1 MQDDTFIGGQHD
13 RFPLTQMSAIVAV
26 ASADEQ
32 VRSHAFESI
41 ITAYW
46 RPVYKYIRFKWH
58 SSNEDAKDLTQAFF
72 TRVMEKDFFE
82 GYDARQSRFRSF
94 LRVCLDRFVANEYK
108 SASRI
113 KRGGDSHFVSLDF
126 ESADGELLSEAL
138 PSPDSIEDY
147 FTREWAR
154 EIFSLAVAH
163 LKAEYESAGKTT
175 QFRLFERYH
184 LSDDIRDLRLSYD
197 RLAEQ
202 YNLPVSAVTNYLSSA
217 RREFRRIV
225 LEDLRSLTATPE
237 EFRQEA
243 RELLGRGFKGQ
254 DE

>member
-1 MQDDTFIGGQHD
+1 M
-13 RFPLTQMSAIVAV
+13 
-26 ASADEQ
+26 
-32 VRSHAFESI
+32 
-41 ITAYW
+41 
-46 RPVYKYIRFKWH
+46 
-58 SSNEDAKDLTQAFF
+58 
-72 TRVMEKDFFE
+72 
-82 GYDARQSRFRSF
+82 
-94 LRVCLDRFVANEYK
+94 ANEYK

-225 LEDLRSLTATPE
+225 LEELRSLTATPE